1 MLFAEGRAISE
12 LFPAGSER
20 FADRLLEISAFEKE
34 SGRIRSRSMTK
45 VAIIGA
51 NGYSGEELCAI
62 LARHPR
68 VRIAAVTSRQHA
80 GKRVVDVLSRLDGL
94 PGIGALEFTEPAFEN
109 LLASAAEFFFLA
121 LPHGLAVEFAAPLVE
136 AGKKVVD
143 LSADFRLHDPG
154 VFREFYGHEHG
165 APHLLSKAVF
175 GVPEIHRE
183 EIARASL
190 VASAGCYPTSLLL
203 PLVPLLKAG
212 LLKSSTIIASSASGV
227 SGAGRKAE
235 TSLLF
240 AECHESLRA
249 YGIPKHRHLSE
260 IEQELSWAANHQV
273 TITFVPHLAP
283 MNRGIH
289 STIFAAPEEDVDLSL
304 ITACWKAAYEAELF
318 VRFPDS
324 LPDVKNV
331 NYTNFCDIA
340 VRHDLRTG
348 RLIILSVLDNLV
360 KGAAGQA
367 VQNFNLMAGFP
378 EAEGLL

>member
-1 MLFAEGRAISE
+1 LKKDWDGYACG
-12 LFPAGSER
+12 L
-20 FADRLLEISAFEKE
+20 
-34 SGRIRSRSMTK
+34 MTK
-45 VAIIGA
+45 VAIVGA

-68 VRIAAVTSRQHA
+68 VKIAAVTSRQHA
-80 GKRVVDVLSRLDGL
+80 GKRVANVLARLAGSPGL
-94 PGIGALEFTEPAFEN
+94 GDLEFTESALEN
-109 LLASAAEFFFLA
+109 LLSSGAEFIFLA
-121 LPHGLAVEFAAPLVE
+121 LPHGLAAQFAAPLIE

-143 LSADFRLHDPG
+143 LSADFRLHDPAL
-154 VFREFYGHEHG
+154 FREFYGHEHG
-165 APHLLSKAVF
+165 APHLLAQAVF
-175 GVPEIHRE
+175 GIPEIHRE

-190 VASAGCYPTSLLL
+190 VASAGCYPTSVLL
-203 PLVPLLKAG
+203 PIVPLLKAG
-212 LLKSSTIIASSASGV
+212 LIKTSTIIASSVSGV

-235 TSLLF
+235 TSFLF

-260 IEQELSWAANHQV
+260 IEQELSWAAGNQV

-289 STIFAAPEEDVDLSL
+289 TTIFVAPEEDVDISL
-304 ITACWKAAYEAELF
+304 ITACWKATYETEAF
-318 VRFPDS
+318 VRLPES

-331 NYTNFCDIA
+331 NYTNFCDVA
-340 VRHDLRTG
+340 VRHDSRTG
-348 RLIILSVLDNLV
+348 RLIILSVLDNLL